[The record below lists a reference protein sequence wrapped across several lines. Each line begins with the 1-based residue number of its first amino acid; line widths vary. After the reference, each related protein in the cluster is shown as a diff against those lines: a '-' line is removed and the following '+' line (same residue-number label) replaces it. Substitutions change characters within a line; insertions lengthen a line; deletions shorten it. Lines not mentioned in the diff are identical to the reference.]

1 MGIAPSPEVANPE
14 DASTLAGQ
22 FQVRCR
28 DLIVEIIAAGFTP
41 GVWIELINTTGAV

>member
-1 MGIAPSPEVANPE
+1 MAASPEVADPA

-28 DLIVEIIAAGFTP
+28 DLIVEIIRLGSP
-41 GVWIELINTTGAV
+41 PECGSI